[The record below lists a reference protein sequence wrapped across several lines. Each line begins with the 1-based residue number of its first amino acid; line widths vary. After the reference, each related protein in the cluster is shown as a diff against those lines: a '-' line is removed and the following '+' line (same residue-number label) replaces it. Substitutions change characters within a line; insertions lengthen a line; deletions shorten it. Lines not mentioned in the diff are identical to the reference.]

1 MSNIV
6 LQPNSSG
13 TGSITIASP
22 NTNTNRTLNIPDVAG
37 NIVTT
42 GDSGTIASSMIAN
55 DAVGNAQ
62 LAAGHGGFKSMQ
74 VFTSTGTYTKPTGI
88 KTIKVIAT
96 GGGGG
101 GYSGSPSYNSGG
113 GGGAGATCIKVI
125 DVTSISSISVTIG
138 AAGSGGTGDNYNNA
152 SGGSTSF
159 GSHCTA
165 GGGER
170 GFRED
175 QKTGT
180 LGVGGIP
187 TGGDIN
193 IHGGMGAS
201 GGGGSAT
208 DEPPGG
214 GVGGASYWGGAGTN
228 GNNSLAAVNSTVY
241 GAGGSG
247 ADHNGSSSANGGNGV
262 AGIVVVEEYA

>member
-13 TGSITIASP
+13 TGSITIATP

-37 NIVTT
+37 DIVTT
-42 GDSGTIASSMIAN
+42 GDTGSVSGTM
-55 DAVGNAQ
+55 
-62 LAAGHGGFKSMQ
+62 LAGGHGGFKSMQ

-101 GYSGSPSYNSGG
+101 GYSGSPTRNSGG

-138 AAGSGGTGDNYNNA
+138 AGGAGGTGDNYNNA

-187 TGGDIN
+187 TGGNIN
-193 IHGGMGAS
+193 IHGGMGGTGS
-201 GGGGSAT
+201 GGTVA
-208 DEPPGG
+208 DEPAGS

-228 GNNSLAAVNSTVY
+228 GNNTLAAVDTTAY

-247 ADHNGSSSANGGNGV
+247 ADHNGSTSGAAGAGK